1 MICYRCNEYGHG
13 SRNCPNKSAADD
25 PNRYRPT
32 NDDMQSQASVGSVPS
47 NITGQS
53 NITRTNQGVQQN
65 AFTATSIYMD
75 NEQGSDDTSP
85 TTYSMT
91 PRHEASYVT
100 VHTTLTV
107 EQQNEFKPDIVLI
120 DNQSGVNLVSK
131 FSMGVNA
138 RPAPHE
144 CIIKG
149 ISGSTLSATQV
160 VDMVDFGTVY
170 VHEGANANV
179 ISLSKCKDRGDIVTF
194 DSDRDVFTLQ
204 MKGAAGPIYK
214 FYRIKDDAGNSLSHY
229 GCNMAKVH
237 REFVAT
243 PDALVA
249 VSSVAHNRLG
259 YTKPELAAADN
270 ARILNERMGFP
281 STRTQSRMLNHGDIS
296 NSSVTSA
303 DVARLSQI
311 TGSQSIAKLKG
322 TANAANAPKTD
333 MSNMLMHSR
342 PVQAVQ
348 SLILDI
354 MFIDG
359 VAFLLAVLYPLLL
372 TFVEPLTSRAFAHV
386 VAAIVCVLNAAASLR
401 IDVKVI
407 SSDGEG
413 ALQSLRDRQKKPPE
427 LAGVV
432 FDVTSGS
439 HHGIVEAKIK
449 VVKER
454 HRTHVAHLPYVMC
467 YRLLIGCV
475 LFVVAGL
482 NKERPYSSHLA
493 SPFSQATGVQLNE
506 HIHLRASFGEYLQAT
521 HTATDNSA
529 DARTVGCIAL
539 RTVDQKGGVAM
550 MNLRTGENIVRH
562 KFTRLPMP
570 DEVIEICNSMALR
583 DIADGRLLGPDSKAN
598 DFEERTA
605 AARKLLDDIADA
617 EALRNQLPLTLSPDT
632 RHLLPLSAG
641 DADAIT
647 DNDIARRT
655 SRVTIEDVDSDCDDD
670 TDQNADSA
678 VKIPLTRKRTDTPA
692 DSLHSLTMTIHVGD
706 EERIVHELHNRR
718 GWRDQQF
725 ALQMSVKVAMRDRG
739 AEATEAI
746 KKEIKQLL
754 QYKVFTGIKSL
765 GRRSRKPLRCKM
777 FLRDKYFSGGA
788 FEKFKARLVAG
799 GHMQDKSLYDDLS
812 SPTAATSSVFAVAA
826 IAAAEGRQ
834 IMTIDVPGAYLHA
847 DLPPV
852 DGERITMRLD
862 PLLSQILTELDI
874 DFQTFVQSDGT
885 ILVEL
890 QKALYGC
897 VESARL
903 WYEALSSYLT
913 TINFIAN
920 PEDPCIFNRIES
932 DGTQTT
938 VALHVDDLLVTAAT
952 LRALQAFTSEMQQ
965 QYGDVT
971 VHSGPIV
978 SYLGLTM
985 NWSQSGKVFI
995 TQEGFIT
1002 DLLSECGVEGTAVTP
1017 STDQLFNVREN
1028 MPKSTQAEAV
1038 WFRSYVAR
1046 CLYLGKRTK
1055 PEILPVVS
1063 FLASRVQAC
1072 DIDDLSKLRRLLM
1085 YIRHTATRGLC
1096 LEPGHMGLRVRQLID
1111 VAYGVHIDGRSHTGS
1126 ATILGNSALIDA
1138 VSSKQ
1143 HIVTKSSTES
1153 ELVGTSDKAGD
1164 GLHVRKFLIGQ
1175 GYKETPALELLQDN
1189 MGSMALIK
1197 KGRPASQR
1205 TRHMDIRF
1213 FWIKERVDNG
1223 EINVKHL
1230 PTGDMFANVLTK
1242 PLQGKQFVRE
1252 RMLLTN
1258 WP

>member
-229 GCNMAKVH
+229 GCNMTKVH

-754 QYKVFTGIKSL
+754 QYKV
-765 GRRSRKPLRCKM
+765 
-777 FLRDKYFSGGA
+777 
-788 FEKFKARLVAG
+788 
-799 GHMQDKSLYDDLS
+799 
-812 SPTAATSSVFAVAA
+812 
-826 IAAAEGRQ
+826 
-834 IMTIDVPGAYLHA
+834 
-847 DLPPV
+847 
-852 DGERITMRLD
+852 
-862 PLLSQILTELDI
+862 
-874 DFQTFVQSDGT
+874 
-885 ILVEL
+885 
-890 QKALYGC
+890 
-897 VESARL
+897 
-903 WYEALSSYLT
+903 
-913 TINFIAN
+913 NFIAN

-1063 FLASRVQAC
+1063 FLVQAC